1 MINIVTSKRPASL
14 VIISCLCFAAIAI
27 TVIMFIRMYNY
38 NPYAG
43 PQEKNWYIAMIALQL
58 PIIAGVMLMYQLK
71 KVGLW
76 LFLSGKVI
84 LFALPAIAGVDVMG
98 LLTPIFMIES
108 ATFLVLFGRL
118 VRYMK

>member
-1 MINIVTSKRPASL
+1 MINIATSKRPASL
-14 VIISCLCFAAIAI
+14 VIISCLCLTAIAI

-43 PQEKNWYIAMIALQL
+43 PSEKNWYMVMIALQL

-76 LFLSGKVI
+76 LFLCGKVL